1 MLIENFQRQ
10 YNYFK
15 YSDLEQ
21 FTRMEP
27 IPKRCA
33 AFIGNVPCEYY
44 TVPRLVTDKKP
55 CGYTAY
61 TSNTIYDVNCINELV
76 RVSVRVPKY
85 KDIDGKIHTERFF
98 MMPGEYTHEAMN
110 KLHSDFCDPGYSFE
124 SLCRDYPLGKNASR
138 KAYELLLPWAK
149 TNCVFP
155 NYPREYS
162 FLQFTDIPYKD
173 SSLTFCFVCTANEEP
188 SLFDILVNDNFDSLR
203 DFCSY
208 RGKRGKSL
216 YICLGANAKLYQ
228 SLHEIFPDATYLFDP
243 FSLIVTLEQCTT
255 EIPDNKQLFRS
266 KRSIILDA
274 LKKLCINHY
283 PAEKIAPVCESAIK
297 FLLNYPSTNMD
308 TLNTFRTN
316 MQMIIQQQSDFI
328 VQYYKRYEFHSFL
341 LFQLK
346 SAIQEFLKSRG
357 YEADRLAYMLLSSI
371 KDLPYVDP
379 YVLYD
384 MDMSSLTD
392 EELKALWE
400 EDEQITFNALISS
413 IIEQLKWMS
422 DGPFIL

>member
-1 MLIENFQRQ
+1 MYARNF
-10 YNYFK
+10 YEYYK
-15 YSDLEQ
+15 YSDLEH
-21 FTRMEP
+21 FIRINP
-27 IPKRCA
+27 VPKRCA
-33 AFIGNVPCEYY
+33 VSIGNILCEYY
-44 TVPRLVTDKKP
+44 TVPRLIIDKQP

-61 TSNTIYDVNCINELV
+61 TSHTIYDIDHTGELV

-138 KAYELLLPWAK
+138 KAYDLLLPWAK
-149 TNCVFP
+149 TNHVFP

-188 SLFDILVNDNFDSLR
+188 SLFDILVNDNFDSLAG
-203 DFCSY
+203 FYSY
-208 RGKRGKSL
+208 RRECDEPL

-228 SLHEIFPDATYLFDP
+228 ALHDIFPDAVYLFDP
-243 FSLIVTLEQCTT
+243 FSFIVTLEQCSA
-255 EIPDNKQLFRS
+255 EISNDKQTFLS
-266 KRSIILDA
+266 KRSIVLDA

-297 FLLNYPSTNMD
+297 FLINYPSTNTD

-328 VQYYKRYEFHSFL
+328 VQYYERYEFHSLL

-346 SAIQEFLKSRG
+346 NAIQEFLKSSG
-357 YEADRLAYMLLSSI
+357 YDAGRLAYMLLASI
-371 KDLPYVDP
+371 KALPYVDP

-384 MDMSSLTD
+384 MDLSSLTD

-400 EDEQITFNALISS
+400 KDEQITFNALISS

-422 DGPFIL
+422 DEPSIL

>member
-1 MLIENFQRQ
+1 MYARNF
-10 YNYFK
+10 YEYYK
-15 YSDLEQ
+15 YSDLEH
-21 FTRMEP
+21 FTRINP
-27 IPKRCA
+27 VPKRCA
-33 AFIGNVPCEYY
+33 ASIGNIQCEYY
-44 TVPRLVTDKKP
+44 TVPRLITDKPP

-61 TSNTIYDVNCINELV
+61 TSNTIYDINHTGELV

-85 KDIDGKIHTERFF
+85 KDTDEKIYTEKFY

-110 KLHSDFCDPGYSFE
+110 KLHSDFCNPGYSFE

-149 TNCVFP
+149 MNCVFP
-155 NYPREYS
+155 NCPREYS

-173 SSLTFCFVCTANEEP
+173 SSLTFCLVCTANGEP
-188 SLFDILVNDNFDSLR
+188 SLLDILVDDNFDSLAG
-203 DFCSY
+203 FYSY
-208 RGKRGKSL
+208 RRECDEPL

-228 SLHEIFPDATYLFDP
+228 ALHDIFPDAAYLFDP
-243 FSLIVTLEQCTT
+243 FSLIVTLEQCSA
-255 EIPDNKQLFRS
+255 EISNDKQTFLS
-266 KRSIILDA
+266 KRTIVLDA

-297 FLLNYPSTNMD
+297 FLLNYPSTNTD
-308 TLNTFRTN
+308 TLNTFRTD
-316 MQMIIQQQSDFI
+316 MQMIIKQQSGFI
-328 VQYYKRYEFHSFL
+328 IQYYKRYEFHSFL

-346 SAIQEFLKSRG
+346 NAVQEFLKSRG

-422 DGPFIL
+422 DGPFIY